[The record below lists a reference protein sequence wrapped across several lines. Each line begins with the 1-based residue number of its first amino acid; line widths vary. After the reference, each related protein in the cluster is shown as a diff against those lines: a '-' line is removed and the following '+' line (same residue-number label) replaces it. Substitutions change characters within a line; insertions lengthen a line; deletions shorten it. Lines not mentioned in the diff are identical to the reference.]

1 MSRRLAVLGLV
12 VLVTLSGCA
21 GPFGDAD
28 TPTPTETDSTGAT
41 TTSAETAAATTETTE
56 TDDTVSG
63 DVPAGVDDDGTL
75 SDPGALIDAHT
86 RALEETGY
94 ETSTNVRVEPQ
105 SGGETQVIEY
115 RALVEQGS
123 TPFWIE
129 VNTSVG
135 GELASHQTIWGND
148 SVRYRR
154 VRQPT
159 GTGNV
164 SAQYDRQSQGSP
176 SIDPGIRAYE
186 QVLAAGDFRM
196 AGESEEGTRLV
207 AEQPRED
214 AISGDLEIESYSGD
228 LVVDDQNRIRRAEIE
243 MSYVDARGQERVATI
258 QYRIDRQDGV
268 TAPEP
273 AWIETASAQTR
284 DVAIDARAV
293 DDTHIAITNVGSDP
307 ISADA
312 RFAVAASSGAAV
324 LELDESIAPG
334 ETVYIYNPE
343 GGKTQIGREEPT
355 GDLSEFTGTY
365 RVVLQDPDGNRIAT
379 VDVEFD

>member
-12 VLVTLSGCA
+12 VLVALSGCA

-186 QVLAAGDFRM
+186 QVL
-196 AGESEEGTRLV
+196 EGVKEVRPELPV
-207 AEQPRED
+207 VLALCHQRRSAPR
-214 AISGDLEIESYSGD
+214 AF
-228 LVVDDQNRIRRAEIE
+228 
-243 MSYVDARGQERVATI
+243 
-258 QYRIDRQDGV
+258 
-268 TAPEP
+268 
-273 AWIETASAQTR
+273 
-284 DVAIDARAV
+284 
-293 DDTHIAITNVGSDP
+293 VGSFSNRDRSCRWPFRSVDP
-307 ISADA
+307 P
-312 RFAVAASSGAAV
+312 VC
-324 LELDESIAPG
+324 
-334 ETVYIYNPE
+334 
-343 GGKTQIGREEPT
+343 
-355 GDLSEFTGTY
+355 
-365 RVVLQDPDGNRIAT
+365 
-379 VDVEFD
+379 